1 MGSSQRLQAIQ
12 PVRSFRA
19 TLLATALIAMAP
31 CLAEAQ
37 TTLIPVP
44 DRRDHVY
51 DPSRG
56 ILLITTSNG
65 FVERYDVANRQLLS
79 PFEVGVSLNG
89 ADISPDNAFLY
100 VGEDRGGITQG
111 LVRKVN
117 LTDGTHVNVAYNRYY
132 NELGVW
138 DLALGGN
145 GKGLVTTRKRNATG
159 TNPLREID
167 LSNDSLIIRDDAPG
181 TNHLGHV
188 ERETLISRSSDRTML
203 FLTESEFG
211 ASLRITYYAVSN
223 TFIRGI
229 EVDTTLR
236 DHLSAVS
243 RDGFLIAM
251 EYEDAITIIDPL
263 LDTLQTVP
271 GTTGVAFHPTED
283 ILFVG
288 NHDEIIIYDTNTWA
302 EMARTP
308 LGEFIASSEALGN
321 GVMSVSHTGEFL
333 FVSTPSGV
341 RILQPIPLE
350 FESGFE

>member
-1 MGSSQRLQAIQ
+1 MC
-12 PVRSFRA
+12 
-19 TLLATALIAMAP
+19 MAP
-31 CLAEAQ
+31 LFAEAES
-37 TTLIPVP
+37 TLIPVP

-56 ILLITTSNG
+56 ILYISTSNG
-65 FVERYDVANRQLLS
+65 FVERYDVAGRQLLN

-117 LTDGTHVNVAYNRYY
+117 LDEGTHTNIAYNRYY
-132 NELGVW
+132 TELGVW
-138 DLALGGN
+138 ELALGDN
-145 GKGLVTTRKRNATG
+145 SKGLVTTRKRNSTG
-159 TNPLREID
+159 SNPLRELDYSI
-167 LSNDSLIIRDDAPG
+167 DSLSIRDDVPG
-181 TNHLGHV
+181 TGHLGHV
-188 ERETLISRSSDRTML
+188 ERNTLISRSADRTML
-203 FLTESEFG
+203 FLTE
-211 ASLRITYYAVSN
+211 AHTWPSLRITYYSVSN

-229 EVDTTLR
+229 EVESFLTDR
-236 DHLSAVS
+236 LSAVS

-263 LDTLQTVP
+263 LDTLRAVP

-288 NHDEIIIYDTNTWA
+288 NHDEIIIYETNTWT

-308 LGEFIASSEALGN
+308 LGEFIATSEALGN
-321 GVMSVSHTGEFL
+321 GVMSVSANGEFL